1 MLKRQIGSL
10 FLVTCLILT
19 TVPAALGA
27 QNTITVNPT
36 SGTDAQTAINNA
48 INSVAAGATSSNP
61 GYVLLGA
68 GTYQISAPI
77 ILKSNVVLKGAGDST
92 IIYATASVCNSEG
105 SPAYVFGSGVSNVEV
120 SNLQFKSTATGPRD
134 GGHGDYRN
142 CIKFTSS
149 SNSKVHDILFTRY
162 LYGDGVRIS
171 KSSGINVYNCKI
183 KASGHDGV
191 SFLSGTKDSRMY
203 NCYVEV
209 QTNTGVRVDNCANI
223 EVDHNTFTGS
233 AGSGWCCVE
242 LENTLTNVNV
252 HHNIMHDYKGSSS
265 SAGIGNWNAKGSI
278 SVHDNVMWN
287 VSPYIQVGSGTNIL
301 GPSDRSVANWV
312 AKGYGYGSISNA
324 SGAQNTATV
333 NSTSGTDTQTAINET
348 AVPATKETEVA
359 TTNNQATV
367 NDTTAT
373 NTTAT
378 NITATNITATNT
390 IAGDTGVTETVPEQ
404 NVGAENVSLTE
415 KKVTGIVI
423 DNRLREVSPDTVYQ
437 EKAYIDIGGR
447 PGVGKYRDLLLFD
460 LSEYNDA
467 ENITNATLSLYWYYP
482 DGRERPED
490 AVVEIYRPAT
500 SWNPENVTWKSRD
513 TGVLWAQPGG
523 DWFDMNNVSQG
534 DAPYATINLKGS
546 DIPDNR
552 YYELNVTDLV
562 KEYASGEYENTGFLI
577 KTRVENADYVAFY
590 SSEVGDE
597 NQRPTL
603 NIEEKAVA

>member
-1 MLKRQIGSL
+1 IGTL

-19 TVPAALGA
+19 TVPAVLGA

-48 INSVAAGATSSNP
+48 INSVASGATSSNP

-92 IIYATASVCNSEG
+92 IIFATGSVCNSEG

-120 SNLQFKSTATGPRD
+120 SNLQFQSTATGPSD

-142 CIKFTSS
+142 CIKLTSS
-149 SNSKVHDILFTRY
+149 TNSKVHDILFTRY
-162 LYGDGVRIS
+162 LYSDGVRIS
-171 KSSGINVYNCKI
+171 KSSGIEVYNCRI
-183 KASGHDGV
+183 QSSGHDGV

-242 LENTLTNVNV
+242 LENTLTNVDV

-265 SAGIGNWNAKGSI
+265 SAGVGNWNAKGSI

-287 VSPYIQVGSGTNIL
+287 VSPYIEVGSGTNIL
-301 GPSDRSVANWV
+301 GPSDHSVENWV
-312 AKGYGYGSISNA
+312 AKGYGYGSLDNA
-324 SGAQNTATV
+324 SGAEDTTTADT
-333 NSTSGTDTQTAINET
+333 TSGSDAQTAISET
-348 AVPATKETEVA
+348 AVTETKETEVA
-359 TTNNQATV
+359 TTNDQTIV
-367 NDTTAT
+367 ND
-373 NTTAT
+373 NT
-378 NITATNITATNT
+378 
-390 IAGDTGVTETVPEQ
+390 VTETASKQV
-404 NVGAENVSLTE
+404 VGTDNTSLTE
-415 KKVTGIVI
+415 ENATGIVI
-423 DNRLREVSPDTVYQ
+423 DNRLREASPDTVYQ
-437 EKAYIDIGGR
+437 EKGYIDIGGR
-447 PGVGKYRDLLLFD
+447 PGVGRYRDLILFD

-490 AVVEIYRPAT
+490 AIVEIYRPTAAW
-500 SWNPENVTWKSRD
+500 SPENVTWNSRD
-513 TGVLWAQPGG
+513 NGVLWAQPGG
-523 DWFDMNNVSQG
+523 DWSDMNNVTQG
-534 DAPYATINLKGS
+534 DVPYATITLKGS

-552 YYELNVTDLV
+552 YYELNVTELV
-562 KEYASGEYENTGFLI
+562 KEYVSGEYENTGFLI
-577 KTRVENADYVAFY
+577 KTRTENADYVAFY
-590 SSEVGDE
+590 SSEVEDE
-597 NQRPTL
+597 NQRPIL

>member
-1 MLKRQIGSL
+1 MLLKFQIQPKGDTMLKRQIGTL

-27 QNTITVNPT
+27 QNTITVNAT
-36 SGTDAQTAINNA
+36 SGSDAQTAINNA
-48 INSVAAGATSSNP
+48 INSVASGATSSNP
-61 GYVLLGA
+61 GYVLLSA
-68 GTYQISAPI
+68 GTYKISAPI

-92 IIYATASVCNSEG
+92 IIFATGSVCNSAG
-105 SPAYVFGSGVSNVEV
+105 SPAYVYGSGVSNVEV
-120 SNLQFKSTATGPRD
+120 SNLQFQSTATGPGD

-142 CIKFTSS
+142 CIKFTSVT
-149 SNSKVHDILFTRY
+149 NSKVHDILFNRY
-162 LYGDGVRIS
+162 LYGDGVRIG
-171 KSSGINVYNCKI
+171 KSSGIEVYNCRI
-183 KASGHDGV
+183 QSSGHDGV

-242 LENTLTNVNV
+242 LENTLTNVDV

-278 SVHDNVMWN
+278 SVRDNVMWN
-287 VSPYIQVGSGTNIL
+287 VSPYVEVGSGTNIL
-301 GPSDRSVANWV
+301 GPSDRSVENWV
-312 AKGYGYGSISNA
+312 AKGYGYGSIGNA
-324 SGAQNTATV
+324 SGAQTTTTENP
-333 NSTSGTDTQTAINET
+333 TSGTDAQTTANET
-348 AVPATKETEVA
+348 AVTETKENEVA
-359 TTNNQATV
+359 TTNNQ
-367 NDTTAT
+367 TTANET
-373 NTTAT
+373 AVTTTA
-378 NITATNITATNT
+378 NE
-390 IAGDTGVTETVPEQ
+390 IAVTEPAPEQ
-404 NVGAENVSLTE
+404 VVGTDTVSLPEENATS
-415 KKVTGIVI
+415 IVI
-423 DNRLREVSPDTVYQ
+423 DNRLREASPDTVYQ

-460 LSEYNDA
+460 LSDYNDA
-467 ENITNATLSLYWYYP
+467 ENISNATLSLYWYYP

-490 AVVEIYRPAT
+490 AVIEIYRPAAT
-500 SWNPENVTWKSRD
+500 WNPENVTWNSRD
-513 TGVLWAQPGG
+513 NGVLWTQPGG

-534 DAPYATINLKGS
+534 DAPYATITLNGT

-562 KEYASGEYENTGFLI
+562 KEYVSSEYENTGFLI
-577 KTRVENADYVAFY
+577 KTRTENADYVAFY
-590 SSEVGDE
+590 SSEIEDE
-597 NQRPTL
+597 NQRPML

>member
-1 MLKRQIGSL
+1 MLKRQIGTL

-27 QNTITVNPT
+27 QNTITVNAT
-36 SGTDAQTAINNA
+36 SGSDAQTAINNA
-48 INSVAAGATSSNP
+48 INSVASGATSSNP
-61 GYVLLGA
+61 GYVLLSA
-68 GTYQISAPI
+68 GTYKISAPI

-92 IIYATASVCNSEG
+92 IIFATGSVCNSAG
-105 SPAYVFGSGVSNVEV
+105 SPAYVYGSGVSNVEV
-120 SNLQFKSTATGPRD
+120 SNLQFQSTATGPGD

-142 CIKFTSS
+142 CIKFTSVT
-149 SNSKVHDILFTRY
+149 NSKVHDILFNRY
-162 LYGDGVRIS
+162 LYGDGVRIG
-171 KSSGINVYNCKI
+171 KSSGIEVYNCRI
-183 KASGHDGV
+183 QSSGHDGV

-242 LENTLTNVNV
+242 LENTLTNVDV

-278 SVHDNVMWN
+278 SVRDNVMWN
-287 VSPYIQVGSGTNIL
+287 VSPYVEVGSGTNIL
-301 GPSDRSVANWV
+301 GPSDRSVENWV
-312 AKGYGYGSISNA
+312 AKGYGYGSIGNA
-324 SGAQNTATV
+324 SGAQTTTTENP
-333 NSTSGTDTQTAINET
+333 TSGTDAQTTANET
-348 AVPATKETEVA
+348 AVTETKENEVA
-359 TTNNQATV
+359 TTNNQ
-367 NDTTAT
+367 TTANET
-373 NTTAT
+373 AVTTTA
-378 NITATNITATNT
+378 NE
-390 IAGDTGVTETVPEQ
+390 IAVTEPAPEQ
-404 NVGAENVSLTE
+404 VVGTDTVSLPEENATS
-415 KKVTGIVI
+415 IVI
-423 DNRLREVSPDTVYQ
+423 DNRLREASPDTVYQ

-460 LSEYNDA
+460 LSDYNDA
-467 ENITNATLSLYWYYP
+467 ENISNATLSLYWYYP

-490 AVVEIYRPAT
+490 AVIEIYRPAAT
-500 SWNPENVTWKSRD
+500 WNPENVTWNSRD
-513 TGVLWAQPGG
+513 NGVLWTQPGG

-534 DAPYATINLKGS
+534 DAPYATITLNGT

-562 KEYASGEYENTGFLI
+562 KEYVSSEYENTGFLI
-577 KTRVENADYVAFY
+577 KTRTENADYVAFY
-590 SSEVGDE
+590 SSEIEDE
-597 NQRPTL
+597 NQRPML